1 MMGSSDAEERPAK
14 VPSPSDPKKLV
25 ITVRLFP
32 QVHGALLY
40 ELARVPCGSRS
51 ARVIHLVT
59 VGLMYERA
67 NGGTQSQSTNSSRLG
82 VSNWALGEEPLEMRT
97 EDLAFVSELLDDA

>member
-14 VPSPSDPKKLV
+14 APSPRGPKGFA

-32 QVHGALLY
+32 QVHGALLH

-67 NGGTQSQSTNSSRLG
+67 YSGTLDQSTLPSSAPPRP
-82 VSNWALGEEPLEMRT
+82 AGEEAVAMRT
-97 EDLAFVSELLDDA
+97 DDLSFVSALLDDATA

>member
-1 MMGSSDAEERPAK
+1 MASSDAGERPAK
-14 VPSPSDPKKLV
+14 APSPSGPKGFA

-32 QVHGALLY
+32 QVHGAVLH

-82 VSNWALGEEPLEMRT
+82 VSNSAPGEEPLEMRT
-97 EDLAFVSELLDDA
+97 DDLTFVSELLDEA